1 MNRQDNFSYER
12 VAAIDIGS
20 NAMRLLICGVYNNG
34 AENNV
39 KKVSLTRLP
48 VRLGQEAFL
57 DGKIGKETSGRF
69 LKAMQAYRKT
79 LDVYGISKFRA
90 CATSALREASNGSEI
105 AERVKK
111 ETGISIE
118 IISGESEAEFI
129 FGGHF
134 RDKSIVDRH
143 FIYVDIGGGSTEI
156 SILKGKNVRESAS
169 FRVGTLRLL
178 NKTVPQ
184 KVLREMKAWV
194 ESKCAD
200 LKQVEMVGS
209 GGNVNKIYK
218 LAGVRYPKP
227 MLYREMK
234 KMRNKL
240 SKLSVEERMLKYKL
254 NPDRADVIVP
264 AANIC
269 HKLMKWSDA
278 GILHVPK
285 IGLSD
290 GIIIDMLK
298 AK

>member
-1 MNRQDNFSYER
+1 MIYER

-20 NAMRLLICGVYNNG
+20 NAMRLLICGVYDKGKNN
-34 AENNV
+34 NI

-48 VRLGQEAFL
+48 VRLGEEAFL
-57 DGKIGKETSGRF
+57 EGTVSTATQKRF
-69 LKAMQAYRKT
+69 LKAMETYRNI
-79 LDVYGISKFRA
+79 LDVYGIENYRA
-90 CATSALREASNGSEI
+90 CATSALREAANGQNI
-105 AERVKK
+105 VDHVKK
-111 ETGISIE
+111 QTGISIE
-118 IISGESEAEFI
+118 IISGDQEAEYI

-134 RDKSIVDRH
+134 RDNTVTNQH
-143 FIYVDIGGGSTEI
+143 YVYVDIGGGSTEI
-156 SILKGKNVRESAS
+156 SILKGSDVRESAS
-169 FRVGTLRLL
+169 FQVGTLRLL
-178 NKTVPQ
+178 NQSVP
-184 KVLREMKAWV
+184 KSVLREMKKWV
-194 ESKCAD
+194 EEKTAK
-200 LKQVEMVGS
+200 LKHVEMVGS

-218 LAGVRYPKP
+218 LSGTGYPNP
-227 MLYREMK
+227 MLYGDLK

-269 HKLMKWSDA
+269 HKVMKWSDA

-298 AK
+298 NQSEN